1 MINYRSVF
9 HQHYGKMNHTELS
22 GSVKA
27 LLGEYKRAINEL
39 IAVISMLNEDSLTM
53 IVDPVT
59 TDPDCRSIQTILTH
73 VVYSGYGYTYSI
85 ENSLGA
91 DKTRPGKKILN
102 DANEYSLHLQHMF
115 DYCENF
121 FRNNPTLEIEQTDQT
136 KKIMVAW
143 GQQYDIEQLLEH
155 AIVHI
160 LRHRRQIENF
170 IRIQAGNSIDTK

>member
-27 LLGEYKRAINEL
+27 LLGEYKKAINEL
-39 IAVISMLNEDSLTM
+39 IVVISPLNEESLSRV
-53 IVDPVT
+53 VDPQT
-59 TDPDCRSIQTILTH
+59 TDLNCRSIQTILTH
-73 VVYSGYGYTYSI
+73 VVHSGYGYTYSI

-91 DKTRPGKKILN
+91 EKTRPGKKILN

-121 FRNNPTLEIEQTDQT
+121 FRTNPTLEIEQTDQT
-136 KKIMVAW
+136 KKILVAW
-143 GQQYDIEQLLEH
+143 GQQYDIEQLMEH